1 MKYRSK
7 WEICFNAYKRDCT
20 RIVIFKE
27 SLKFISFKF
36 KVLIFGSII
45 LFGVFL
51 TLAMFAAFDDNRNMY
66 YIYLVAFLIF
76 EASSLISVF
85 KAQSKYTKEEYSD
98 YELSQ
103 APPEDYKDQK
113 ARYLKFRRA
122 LRLNDIQQSHI
133 SDILEILDSRIAV
146 CENSGVSVQK
156 IVGFSVTFAMSI
168 LVATMKN
175 LNIQT
180 IAQIGVVGIS
190 LIAFLYILHKLTPN
204 TREQLYELKYFLTM
218 FSYEEREK
226 SL

>member
-20 RIVIFKE
+20 RVVIFKE

-66 YIYLVAFLIF
+66 YIYLVSFLIF

-190 LIAFLYILHKLTPN
+190 VIAFLYILHKLTPN